1 MTTHSVMWA
10 RLDLPGS
17 EVAELRAE
25 GAGWMLSGLVLV
37 AHGGRPCRLEYRI
50 ECDAAWR
57 TRIARIRGYLGAERV
72 SVDLFRSDHD
82 SWAVNG
88 AIVPALHGCIDI
100 DLGFSPSTNLL
111 PIRRLNLR
119 VGDRAAVRAA
129 WVRFP
134 ELTVEVLEQEYARA
148 SEETYVYES
157 AGGTFRR
164 ELTVNAAGFVT
175 EYPGL
180 WRAAAAA
187 ST

>member
-1 MTTHSVMWA
+1 MNLSIMWQ

-17 EVAELRAE
+17 EVADLRAA
-25 GAGWMLSGLVLV
+25 GAGWRLSGIVLV
-37 AHGGRPCRLEYRI
+37 THDGKPCRLEYGI
-50 ECDAAWR
+50 ECDATWR
-57 TRIARIRGYLGAERV
+57 TRIAQVRGHVGTRPV
-72 SVDLFRSDHD
+72 SVDLFRSDHG

-88 AIVPALHGCIDI
+88 AVVPAVHGCIDV

-119 VGDRAAVRAA
+119 IGEQAAVRAA

-134 ELTVEVLEQEYARA
+134 ELTVEVLEQTYARL
-148 SEETYVYES
+148 SEETYAYES

-164 ELTVNAAGFVT
+164 ELTVNDTGFVV

-180 WRAAAAA
+180 WRTAA
-187 ST
+187 SAS